1 MFNKIHSLYNV
12 YDITIYRMILLQ
24 NRAKYILINRKYIC
38 IYLQRLSDFTS
49 RKQNHKE
56 FSSWQFMQAVLKFK
70 IYMTAQF
77 LKTDEGIV

>member
-56 FSSWQFMQAVLKFK
+56 FMQAVLKFK

-77 LKTDEGIV
+77 LEMDEGIV